1 VTARE
6 QLHRIIDFLDE
17 RQIAAALGVLEPLA
31 DTGLDFGLHAAA
43 VPESTGW
50 STHDLGDLAELTV
63 PARCAGRHRRW

>member
-17 RQIAAALGVLEPLA
+17 RQITAALGVLEPLA
-31 DTGLDFGLHAAA
+31 DTGFGLHAA
-43 VPESTGW
+43 VPEPAGW
-50 STHDLGDLAELTV
+50 STHDLGDLAETTV

>member
-17 RQIAAALGVLEPLA
+17 HQITAALGVLEPLA
-31 DTGLDFGLHAAA
+31 DTGFGVHAAA
-43 VPESTGW
+43 VPESASW
-50 STHDLGDLAELTV
+50 STQELGDLAELSV